1 MLDII
6 IILFV
11 VFGALIGFKRGIIKQ
26 SVITIGMILVLIL
39 SFILKN
45 PVSSFLYEHLP
56 FFNLGGLY
64 ENASVLNILIYEV
77 IAFFIVF
84 SLLSIIYLVI
94 VKVSS
99 IIEKLLKVTV
109 ILAIPSKILGAI
121 FGIIEYYLIAFIVLF
136 ILMQPVFKLND
147 VEFFSE
153 SKLRKTIIDKTP
165 IVSKYISPTVETV
178 NEITTLTKNKDDY
191 TDKEFN
197 CKITDIMVK
206 NKVIEKKSLNY
217 LIKEGKINKCEE
229 TNND

>member
-1 MLDII
+1 MLLDII
-6 IILFV
+6 IIMFI

-56 FFNLGGLY
+56 FFNLFGVY
-64 ENASVLNILIYEV
+64 ENISIINILIYEL

-84 SLLSIIYLVI
+84 SLLSIIFLI
-94 VKVSS
+94 LVKVSS

-121 FGIIEYYLIAFIVLF
+121 FGAIEYYLITFIVLF
-136 ILMQPVFKLND
+136 VLMQPVFNLN
-147 VEFFSE
+147 ENKFFSE
-153 SKLRKTIIDKTP
+153 SKVKSTILDKTP
-165 IVSKYISPTVETV
+165 IVSNKIKPTVDSVT
-178 NEITTLTKNKDDY
+178 EITKITKDKDDY
-191 TDKEFN
+191 TDEEFN

-206 NKVIEKKSLNY
+206 NKVITKKSLDY
-217 LIKEGKINKCEE
+217 LIKEGKIKDKCEKGE
-229 TNND
+229 